1 MYNDELKNVT
11 LYVNLGD
18 NKTYGEILQHTLE
31 SSNIPD
37 IVLKYW
43 PKQIENYATAGSC
56 CHLVIT
62 KRKCLILSSK
72 AVKPP
77 AFAMGI

>member
-1 MYNDELKNVT
+1 MLCYSVNKMYNDELKNVT

-31 SSNIPD
+31 SINIPD

-43 PKQIENYATAGSC
+43 PKQIENYATAG
-56 CHLVIT
+56 
-62 KRKCLILSSK
+62 ILLPFSDYETQM
-72 AVKPP
+72 PY
-77 AFAMGI
+77 FIE